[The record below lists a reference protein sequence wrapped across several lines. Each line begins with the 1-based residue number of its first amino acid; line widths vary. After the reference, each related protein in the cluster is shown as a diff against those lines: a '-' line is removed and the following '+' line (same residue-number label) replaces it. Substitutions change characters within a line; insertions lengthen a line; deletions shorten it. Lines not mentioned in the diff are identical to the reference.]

1 MSPVNST
8 GELTDHARVLL
19 GFLGIMWGV
28 WVADEIL
35 GNSLTKQLALVPRT
49 GPGLKGILFSPLLH
63 GNFNHISGNSVSLL
77 VLGGLIILKDMQSFW
92 IVTPFVWLIAGLGVW
107 LFGQSDTKVV
117 GASGIAFGYL
127 GFLLAQ
133 GYYDRSVG
141 AILIAVLVA
150 MLYGKLIWS
159 VFPLYERVSWQAHLF
174 GFISGVAAAKY
185 LPELRLWLN
194 ELRLY

>member
-19 GFLGIMWGV
+19 GFVGIMWGL

-35 GNSLTKQLALVPRT
+35 GNSLKKKLALVPRT
-49 GPGLKGILFSPLLH
+49 SPGLKGIMISPYQH
-63 GNFNHISGNSVSLL
+63 TDFKHISSNSMGLL
-77 VLGGLIILKDMQSFW
+77 VLGWLIIVRNMQDFLV
-92 IVTPFVWLIAGLGVW
+92 VTPFVWLVEGLGVW

-133 GYYDRSVG
+133 GYYDRSIS
-141 AILIAVLVA
+141 AILIAVLAA
-150 MLYGKLIWS
+150 MLYGRLIWL
-159 VFPLYERVSWQAHLF
+159 VFPIYERVSWQGHLF
-174 GFISGVAAAKY
+174 GFIGGVVAAKY
-185 LPELRLWLN
+185 LPELKLWLN